1 MQDRKDKQEKTWA
14 TMFSTI
20 SQLVSKKLCSLLGSD
35 CCISAAAAAAATTPQ
50 KYWATMLTNCHL

>member
-14 TMFSTI
+14 MFSTI
-20 SQLVSKKLCSLLGSD
+20 SQLVSKKLRSLLGSD

-50 KYWATMLTNCHL
+50 STGLQC